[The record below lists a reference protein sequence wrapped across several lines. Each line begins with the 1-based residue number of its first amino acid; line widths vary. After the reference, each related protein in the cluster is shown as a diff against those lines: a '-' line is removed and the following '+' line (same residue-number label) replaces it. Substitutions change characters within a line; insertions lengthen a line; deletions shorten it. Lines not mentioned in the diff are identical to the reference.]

1 MLTVMWVKVRMCRN
15 VCELACGRGEIF
27 FLLFRPCA
35 FFSMFLVTFFST
47 NLRGRAEKKQNV
59 QRKKKRTGSVFQTT

>member
-27 FLLFRPCA
+27 FSFVYTLPVYVR
-35 FFSMFLVTFFST
+35 V
-47 NLRGRAEKKQNV
+47 
-59 QRKKKRTGSVFQTT
+59 

>member
-27 FLLFRPCA
+27 FSFVYTLAVYVR
-35 FFSMFLVTFFST
+35 V
-47 NLRGRAEKKQNV
+47 
-59 QRKKKRTGSVFQTT
+59 